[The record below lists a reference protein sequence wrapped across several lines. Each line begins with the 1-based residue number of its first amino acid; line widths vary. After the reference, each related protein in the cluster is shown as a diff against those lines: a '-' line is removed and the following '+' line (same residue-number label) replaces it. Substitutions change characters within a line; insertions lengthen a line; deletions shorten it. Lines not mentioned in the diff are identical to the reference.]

1 MTLNEVPNW
10 NDAESAV
17 QYLINK
23 GVSIDDVNCF
33 DQVRDLKKFTENCI
47 SDKQFNDLLSS
58 EVDQIF

>member
-23 GVSIDDVNCF
+23 GVPIGDVNCF

-47 SDKQFNDLLSS
+47 SDKQFNDLLSH
-58 EVDQIF
+58 QIF